1 MISHPSSQ
9 KDSVTATARTNK
21 GKVHDEE
28 KKGIRDA
35 GSTADF
41 RILFEKFEI

>member
-1 MISHPSSQ
+1 MQQEI
-9 KDSVTATARTNK
+9 
-21 GKVHDEE
+21 

-41 RILFEKFEI
+41 RILLEIFEILEILDFFETFKNF